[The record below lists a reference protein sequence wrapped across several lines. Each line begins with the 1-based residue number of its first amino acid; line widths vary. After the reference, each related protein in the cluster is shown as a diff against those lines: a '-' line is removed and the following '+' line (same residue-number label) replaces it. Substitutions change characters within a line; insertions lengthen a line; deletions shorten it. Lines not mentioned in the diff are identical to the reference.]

1 MEYLYAPDSQEKA
14 DIIAELPDGKDYVID
29 FAVTSASCPSAIK
42 LHSDSKTL
50 AAATAVVNS
59 KKAKYR
65 QNLAGSDTV
74 FVPFVVESDGGL
86 HDEATNFVS
95 QLAKLTL
102 EDNSCCW
109 TQTEAFKS
117 VICEIAVAIQKG
129 NYRITRHAL
138 RINRHAGFVVSK
150 DQAEQPGGDEVESF
164 YGDDRDLNEPPHCER
179 PRSEDQQDAL
189 SSDHED
195 DVNDGGSASST
206 EVDSEHKDGDAI
218 SVDKLHKQPKHAQ
231 NLNYNE
237 DEHDIGPVF
246 PSPGAGRHAALRVAS
261 QVLDSDV
268 QIDACI
274 TQLLQSPSQRDA
286 LREQGVELP
295 LHLPQHGQPQ
305 EDLGELDSSI
315 LRSPE
320 RVVIR
325 DGGVLLPFNEAAS
338 VAADGA
344 STAAAENGESQ
355 ELAKQLG
362 ALAGTDSDSG
372 AQDSASEELAL
383 SS

>member
-1 MEYLYAPDSQEKA
+1 LA
-14 DIIAELPDGKDYVID
+14 D
-29 FAVTSASCPSAIK
+29 
-42 LHSDSKTL
+42 
-50 AAATAVVNS
+50 
-59 KKAKYR
+59 
-65 QNLAGSDTV
+65 SDTV

-129 NYRITRHAL
+129 NYRITRHGL

-164 YGDDRDLNEPPHCER
+164 YGDDRDLNEPPHSER
-179 PRSEDQQDAL
+179 PRSDDQQDAL
-189 SSDHED
+189 TSSDHED
-195 DVNDGGSASST
+195 NVDDSGSASST
-206 EVDSEHKDGDAI
+206 EVDSEHNDCDAI

-237 DEHDIGPVF
+237 DEHDLGPVF
-246 PSPGAGRHAALRVAS
+246 PSPGAGRNAALRVAS
-261 QVLDSDV
+261 QVLDSDMP
-268 QIDACI
+268 IDASI
-274 TQLLQSPSQRDA
+274 TRLLQSPSQRDA
-286 LREQGVELP
+286 LRERGVQLP
-295 LHLPQHGQPQ
+295 LHLPQHGQPR
-305 EDLGELDSSI
+305 DDELDSSI

-325 DGGVLLPFNEAAS
+325 DGGVVLPFNEAAS
-338 VAADGA
+338 EAADGA
-344 STAAAENGESQ
+344 STAAAVNGESQ